1 MVFENYF
8 SALRSH
14 IGMSAESI
22 YAKWFD
28 SLVILVVFYGLS
40 QLVIIVSEKVILK
53 LTQKTKTK
61 IDDLIVRKANFPI
74 SLILILIG
82 LRLALLPIGIP
93 AKALDAIENIITS
106 AIVVVITYIVSTVF
120 DILIV
125 NWGKRLAEKTES
137 TVDDQLIPVF
147 QKFIRIFVSV
157 VGLLFVLP
165 VWGIQIGPLLASLGI
180 AGIAVAFALQS
191 TLSNIFGGAAIILDK
206 SVRVGDKIKVDG
218 DTMGTVVEV
227 GLRSTKIKTFDNEL
241 VTIPNGKLADA
252 KILNYIQPDPSIRM
266 TFQFGVAYGSDVE
279 HARKTALQALGK
291 VPKIQKNPAP
301 RVWLTEMGDFALL
314 FNAVF
319 WVSDFDDR
327 AEAKSKALEDIYNA
341 LNREK
346 ITIPFPTRTLYM
358 KQE

>member
-1 MVFENYF
+1 M
-8 SALRSH
+8 
-14 IGMSAESI
+14 
-22 YAKWFD
+22 
-28 SLVILVVFYGLS
+28 
-40 QLVIIVSEKVILK
+40 
-53 LTQKTKTK
+53 
-61 IDDLIVRKANFPI
+61 
-74 SLILILIG
+74 
-82 LRLALLPIGIP
+82 
-93 AKALDAIENIITS
+93 
-106 AIVVVITYIVSTVF
+106 
-120 DILIV
+120 
-125 NWGKRLAEKTES
+125 
-137 TVDDQLIPVF
+137 
-147 QKFIRIFVSV
+147 

-266 TFQFGVAYGSDVE
+266 TFQFGFAYGSDIE
-279 HARKTALQALGK
+279 HSRKTALQALGK